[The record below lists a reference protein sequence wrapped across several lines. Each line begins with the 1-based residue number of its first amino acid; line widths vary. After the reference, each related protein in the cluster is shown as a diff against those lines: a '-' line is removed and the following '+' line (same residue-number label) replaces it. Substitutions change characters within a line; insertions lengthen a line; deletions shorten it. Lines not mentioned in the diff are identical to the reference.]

1 MSVLSKLFQGI
12 GKKDKIDK
20 NVDDL
25 FHVEAGPVAVTKTSN
40 KAHQTSTRDASD
52 SDSSEDDSTDEE
64 KDAEE
69 VSSSSLEE
77 DVADVESETTKEQE
91 LPKKKRKQRDEDE
104 DLEEKYFDR
113 LLKRPKEESGA
124 DTKSSELDTA
134 ENAVDE
140 SRAAKKKAQ
149 EAAKSID
156 LKEKELEKVSRTV
169 FVGNVTSKVITDK
182 KVLRKFK
189 KLFSQFGKVES
200 IRLRSISFA
209 DKVPR
214 KVAFVKKTLD
224 ETRATANAYVVFAE
238 KPASLKCVPELNA
251 TVFEDFHLRVDHLA
265 HPSKTDNKRT
275 IFIGNLSFEES
286 EETLWRY
293 FNEVS
298 NNDVEAV
305 RIVRDP
311 KTNFG
316 KGFAFVQFKDTLSV
330 NKALLENGKPIR
342 EGEKER
348 KLRVTRASAKAKP
361 SILSPNHVENVR
373 KTKAKSNSQLSE
385 KQKTKLGRAAAVLGK
400 ADRSTLGKAMPVIE
414 GQRAKKDAPIDG
426 MRKKGSKSKK
436 KPRITDRSQRF
447 KDSA

>member
-1 MSVLSKLFQGI
+1 M
-12 GKKDKIDK
+12 
-20 NVDDL
+20 
-25 FHVEAGPVAVTKTSN
+25 
-40 KAHQTSTRDASD
+40 
-52 SDSSEDDSTDEE
+52 
-64 KDAEE
+64 
-69 VSSSSLEE
+69 
-77 DVADVESETTKEQE
+77 
-91 LPKKKRKQRDEDE
+91 
-104 DLEEKYFDR
+104 
-113 LLKRPKEESGA
+113 
-124 DTKSSELDTA
+124 
-134 ENAVDE
+134 
-140 SRAAKKKAQ
+140 
-149 EAAKSID
+149 
-156 LKEKELEKVSRTV
+156 
-169 FVGNVTSKVITDK
+169 
-182 KVLRKFK
+182 
-189 KLFSQFGKVES
+189 
-200 IRLRSISFA
+200 
-209 DKVPR
+209 
-214 KVAFVKKTLD
+214 D
-224 ETRATANAYVVFAE
+224 ETRSTANAYVVFSE

-275 IFIGNLSFEES
+275 VFIGNLSFEES

-293 FNEVS
+293 FNDVS

-330 NKALLENGKPIR
+330 NKALLENGKPLR

-348 KLRVTRASAKAKP
+348 KLRITRASAKAKP

-373 KTKAKSNSQLSE
+373 KTKIKSLSHLSE
-385 KQKTKLGRAAAVLGK
+385 KQKTKLGRAATVLGK

-447 KDSA
+447 KANA